1 MKTPILQ
8 PSLDN
13 TFIVAKPFRVNSSL
27 TIPKGYKTN
36 GANIPRVF
44 WFIIPPFKPKYLPAV
59 VVHDFLCDK
68 ERYKL
73 ADKIFEELLF
83 SIEKSLKTKIMVLA
97 VKLYHFFRYGTK
109 I

>member
-68 ERYKL
+68 ERYQM
-73 ADKIFEELLF
+73 ADKLFKNILL
-83 SIEKSLKTKIMVLA
+83 SIEDSFKTRTMVFA
-97 VKLYHFFRYGTK
+97 VRLYHKIRYGV
-109 I
+109 